1 MDKPDTILELHRSV
15 VEELA
20 AADFTAPPADPVPF
34 QAGQIP
40 GGGPQIE
47 GEAHVAVALSRVW
60 FYEDANGRVW
70 GEAAGTPAAD
80 VERHFA
86 IDLDLVD
93 SRLVITRVLGLPAP
107 TQPPTTCEG
116 QPVPANE
123 IPLRGRLTVHER
135 LDRIDSTVDGRPA
148 QNIVLDFRSQPSP
161 TLTWTPPPANVD
173 ARLFGPGVN
182 RTARTLTGND
192 PRVVWELTRAEQ
204 LCIVQSR
211 VGTLLVT
218 QEIAGGATQAEAE
231 DAVIEMIAAKLAE
244 GVAGKLA
251 TAGDAMTPTKSI
263 LPNKDELP
271 ADQVGQIVGPECTTG
286 ADAIEID
293 ARVKRWS
300 RPESGDP
307 AESLVFQLRTV
318 EGLPDEDRLPES
330 VLSLRELERVGF
342 SRAGW
347 AICRSIRCSQIKAL
361 CLSTDDFDPDEA
373 CRLASSVGIVLG
385 DSDGTLEIFEASI
398 EPWEGHDDL
407 GLLRVLGSAE
417 GGTWAYD
424 WQMQFELDFSLN
436 LGQVPRDPLP
446 GEPQRSGTL
455 DEIEARID
463 ALYAERCAGGGRS
476 REEIDKEIEALS
488 EEKKQPPTTM
498 GVDPVDERVFESS
511 NSSVTWEGWLAGV
524 ALVAVATILTGG
536 AAAGFT
542 GGVIFSFFVL
552 GVALGTA
559 AVGALDSFVLDTQVA
574 AKVAEFV
581 NDKRD
586 EPGDRVPLDGFE
598 PIVVE
603 LKRNEGSDDTYS
615 LNVYL
620 EEIAGRMRVR
630 WREPDIPRP
639 EGDEDYV
646 AELVAGLLPGEDR
659 VWALTVSDAVR
670 YITNGR
676 LALTVG
682 DPASP
687 DGEADV
693 HVATSS
699 RGRRYLRTDPDAGP
713 ANNLKRLPP
722 LP

>member
-1 MDKPDTILELHRSV
+1 MDKPDTILELHRSI

-20 AADFTAPPADPVPF
+20 AADFTPPPADPVPF
-34 QAGQIP
+34 QAGQIA
-40 GGGPQIE
+40 GGPPQIE
-47 GEAHVAVALSRVW
+47 GDAHVTVALSRVW

-70 GEAAGTPAAD
+70 SEAAGTPEAD
-80 VERHFA
+80 GERHFA
-86 IDLDLVD
+86 IDLGLGD

-107 TQPPTTCEG
+107 TQPGTTCEG
-116 QPVPANE
+116 QPVPANV
-123 IPLRGRLTVHER
+123 IPLRGRLTIHER
-135 LDRIDSTVDGRPA
+135 LDRIDSTVDGNPA

-173 ARLFGPGVN
+173 ARLFGPGVD
-182 RTARTLTGND
+182 RTGSTLTGND
-192 PRVVWELTRAEQ
+192 PRIVWELTRAEQ
-204 LCIVQSR
+204 LCVVQSR
-211 VGTLLVT
+211 VGTLLVA

-231 DAVIEMIAAKLAE
+231 DAVIEMIAAELAE

-251 TAGDAMTPTKSI
+251 TAGDAMMPTKSI

-271 ADQVGQIVGPECTTG
+271 ADQVGLTVGPECTSS
-286 ADAIEID
+286 AAAIEID

-300 RPESGDP
+300 RPESGAP
-307 AESLVFQLRTV
+307 AESLVFQIRTV
-318 EGLPDEDRLPES
+318 EGLPDDDRLPDS
-330 VLSLRELERVGF
+330 VLSLREVERVGF

-373 CRLASSVGIVLG
+373 CRLEDEVGIVIG
-385 DSDGTLEIFEASI
+385 DSDGTLETFEASI
-398 EPWEGHDDL
+398 VPWAGHGDL
-407 GLLRVLGSAE
+407 GLLRIGGSAE

-424 WQMQFELDFSLN
+424 WQMQFELDFRLEA
-436 LGQVPRDPLP
+436 GKVPRDPLP

-455 DEIEARID
+455 DEIAARID
-463 ALYAERCAGGGRS
+463 ALYAERCAGGRP
-476 REEIDKEIEALS
+476 REEIDEEIEALS
-488 EEKKQPPTTM
+488 EEKKEPPQTT
-498 GVDPVDERVFESS
+498 GVKPVDERVFESS

-524 ALVAVATILTGG
+524 ALVGALTILTGG
-536 AAAGFT
+536 AAAGFS

-552 GVALGTA
+552 GVALGSA
-559 AVGALDSFVLDTQVA
+559 AVGALDSFVLDTGVSE
-574 AKVAEFV
+574 KVAEFV

-586 EPGDRVPLDGFE
+586 QTGDAIPLDGFE
-598 PIVVE
+598 PMVVE
-603 LKRNEGSDDTYS
+603 LKRNENSDTYS
-615 LNVYL
+615 LSVYL
-620 EEIAGRMRVR
+620 EEIAERMRVR
-630 WREPDIPRP
+630 WREPDTPRP

-646 AELVAGLLPGEDR
+646 TELVAGLLPGEDR
-659 VWALTVSDAVR
+659 VWMLTVSDAVR

>member
-20 AADFTAPPADPVPF
+20 AADFTPPPADPVPF
-34 QAGQIP
+34 QAGQIA
-40 GGGPQIE
+40 GGPPQIE
-47 GEAHVAVALSRVW
+47 GDAHVTVALSRVW

-70 GEAAGTPAAD
+70 SEAAGTSEAD
-80 VERHFA
+80 SERHFA
-86 IDLDLVD
+86 IDLDLGD

-116 QPVPANE
+116 QPVPANV

-135 LDRIDSTVDGRPA
+135 LDRIDSTVDGNPA
-148 QNIVLDFRSQPSP
+148 QNIVLDFRAQPSA

-173 ARLFGPGVN
+173 ARLFGPGVDRTGN
-182 RTARTLTGND
+182 RLTGND
-192 PRVVWELTRAEQ
+192 PRIVWELTRAEQ
-204 LCIVQSR
+204 LCVVQSR
-211 VGTLLVT
+211 VGTLLVA

-231 DAVIEMIAAKLAE
+231 DAVIEMIAAELAE

-251 TAGDAMTPTKSI
+251 TAGDAMMPTKSI
-263 LPNKDELP
+263 LPNEDELP
-271 ADQVGQIVGPECTTG
+271 ADQVGLTVGPECTSG
-286 ADAIEID
+286 ADAIEIG

-318 EGLPDEDRLPES
+318 EGLPDDDRLPDS

-373 CRLASSVGIVLG
+373 CRLEDPVGIVIG
-385 DSDGTLEIFEASI
+385 DSDGTLESFEASI
-398 EPWEGHDDL
+398 VPWAGHGDL
-407 GLLRVLGSAE
+407 GLLRIGGSAE

-424 WQMQFELDFSLN
+424 WQMQFELDFRLEAG
-436 LGQVPRDPLP
+436 LVPRDPLP

-455 DEIEARID
+455 DEIAARID
-463 ALYAERCAGGGRS
+463 ALYAERCAGGRP
-476 REEIDKEIEALS
+476 REEIDDEIEALS
-488 EEKKQPPTTM
+488 EEKKEPPQTI
-498 GVDPVDERVFESS
+498 GVKPVDERVFESS

-524 ALVAVATILTGG
+524 ALVGALTILTGG

-552 GVALGTA
+552 GVALGSA
-559 AVGALDSFVLDTQVA
+559 AVGALDSFVLDAEVSE
-574 AKVAEFV
+574 KVAQFV

-586 EPGDRVPLDGFE
+586 QTGDAIPLDGFE
-598 PIVVE
+598 PVLVE
-603 LKRNEGSDDTYS
+603 LKRNEGSDTYS
-615 LNVYL
+615 LGVYL
-620 EEIAGRMRVR
+620 EEIAERMRVR
-630 WREPDIPRP
+630 WRAPDVPRP

-646 AELVAGLLPGEDR
+646 TEFVAGLLPGEDR
-659 VWALTVSDAVR
+659 VWMLTVSDAVR